1 MHTLTMVLAG
11 LVLLGIFTLLGGRRG
26 PGGTAAAAWIFLPVW
41 LVVAC
46 VNMWVGVSR
55 AGYTFAEELPILLL
69 IFLLPA
75 SLAIFIASYLPRE

>member
-1 MHTLTMVLAG
+1 MHTLTMILAG
-11 LVLLGIFTLLGGRRG
+11 LALLGVFMLLGRRRG
-26 PGGTAAAAWIFLPVW
+26 PGGAAAAAWIFLPVW

-46 VNMWVGVSR
+46 VNMWVGVSH

-75 SLAIFIASYLPRE
+75 CLAIFIASYLPRE

>member
-1 MHTLTMVLAG
+1 MHTLTMILAG
-11 LVLLGIFTLLGGRRG
+11 LALLGVFTLLGRRRG
-26 PGGTAAAAWIFLPVW
+26 PGCTMAAAWTFVPVW
-41 LVVAC
+41 LVIAC

-69 IFLLPA
+69 VFLLPA